1 MKKLFLISM
10 LVASLDVAG
19 QTILKD
25 RKQDLRIE
33 KVLQNS
39 VNIYKIFYGANYLIL
54 GTNNDKTIF
63 VRELQEVFKNQNNYS
78 TSYVLN
84 TFVTYEYIETG
95 VKISVK
101 GSAFILSKKQIN
113 KLFTNE

>member
-1 MKKLFLISM
+1 M
-10 LVASLDVAG
+10 DVAG

-25 RKQDLRIE
+25 RKQELRIE

-39 VNIYKIFYGANYLIL
+39 VNIYKIFYGTNYLIL
-54 GTNNDKTIF
+54 GTVNDKNIF
-63 VRELQEVFKNQNNYS
+63 VRELQDVIKNQKSSN
-78 TSYVLN
+78 TYVLN
-84 TFVTYEYIETG
+84 TFVTYEYVETG

-101 GSAFILSKKQIN
+101 GSTFILSNKQIN